1 MPEVLVVTDTEA
13 GSTFLTQQREV
24 HAPVAA
30 FSPGFDSP
38 YREVSPNTTASSCFF
53 VLHGV
58 GFFCGCFV
66 ILAPSY
72 PLQNRYS
79 FFEMIDI

>member
-1 MPEVLVVTDTEA
+1 MCIRDSSEVVPEVLVVTDTEA

-38 YREVSPNTTASSCFF
+38 YREVSPNTNASSYFF
-53 VLHGV
+53 VIHGV
-58 GFFCGCFV
+58 GFFCGCFI
-66 ILAPSY
+66 ILPH
-72 PLQNRYS
+72 
-79 FFEMIDI
+79 

>member
-1 MPEVLVVTDTEA
+1 MFAYYELLDGLALGTTVTDTEA

-38 YREVSPNTTASSCFF
+38 YREVSPNTNASSYFF
-53 VLHGV
+53 VIHGV
-58 GFFCGCFV
+58 GFFCGCFI
-66 ILAPSY
+66 ILPH
-72 PLQNRYS
+72 
-79 FFEMIDI
+79 